1 MFLEDGHPIGRIF
14 EKASDN
20 GKRQHMRVIGVVRDA
35 YYSGLHGPILPV
47 AYVPFHEVGAKGE
60 MLPESDGTFIVRTA
74 SSNPLALASI
84 LRQQVSRARSGFH
97 VSNVETQLELNQAQ
111 TIRERLLAT
120 LAFFFGAVAL
130 LLSGVGLYGVLNY
143 SVQQREREIGIR
155 MALGAQR
162 MGVLAMVFRDN
173 AFVAAAGAGAGLAV
187 ALFASRALASFLYG
201 TSPRDPWV
209 LGGSVAALTVIA
221 SAASLLPALR
231 ASQIE
236 PMAAIRCE

>member
-1 MFLEDGHPIGRIF
+1 
-14 EKASDN
+14 
-20 GKRQHMRVIGVVRDA
+20 
-35 YYSGLHGPILPV
+35 
-47 AYVPFHEVGAKGE
+47 
-60 MLPESDGTFIVRTA
+60 
-74 SSNPLALASI
+74 
-84 LRQQVSRARSGFH
+84 
-97 VSNVETQLELNQAQ
+97 
-111 TIRERLLAT
+111 
-120 LAFFFGAVAL
+120 
-130 LLSGVGLYGVLNY
+130 
-143 SVQQREREIGIR
+143 
-155 MALGAQR
+155 